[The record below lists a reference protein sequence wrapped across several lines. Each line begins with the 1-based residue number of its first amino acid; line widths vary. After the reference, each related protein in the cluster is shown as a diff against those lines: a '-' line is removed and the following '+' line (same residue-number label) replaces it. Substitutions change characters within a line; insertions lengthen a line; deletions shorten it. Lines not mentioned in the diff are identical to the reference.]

1 MENSNNHKENKKN
14 GSGSLL
20 NNALNAKYV
29 FVSVAGSHAQE
40 PEEEIYIRK
49 TNDIKTSGESFWV
62 SKIDVKFVG
71 ECRRKFNG
79 KVGYL
84 ILVESSG
91 HGKSA
96 EDTKTTD
103 QATQYSEDKIIWE
116 DITKNISQ
124 VTGKLGK
131 GATAYYF
138 DDIEL
143 YDKSKPIDLDKY
155 AEGNDYLRAVKFRQG
170 HSNVFAK
177 KSGTKMPYG
186 MKSYERKIVAVL
198 KLKYP
203 YVVWVR

>member
-14 GSGSLL
+14 GGSLL

-29 FVSVAGSHAQE
+29 FVSVMGPHAQE
-40 PEEEIYIRK
+40 NE
-49 TNDIKTSGESFWV
+49 NDIFTRKSDDIKKAGESLWV

-71 ECRRKFNG
+71 ECRRRFNS

-96 EDTKTTD
+96 ENTKTTD
-103 QATQYSEDKIIWE
+103 QATQNSEDKIIWK
-116 DITKNISQ
+116 DITKSISQ

-131 GATAYYF
+131 SATAYYF

-143 YDKSKPIDLDKY
+143 YDKSKSIDLDKY
-155 AEGNDYLRAVKFRQG
+155 AESNYYLRAIKFRQG

-177 KSGTKMPYG
+177 KSDIKMPEG
-186 MKSYERKIVAVL
+186 MKSHERKIVAVL
-198 KLKYP
+198 RLKYP
-203 YVVWVR
+203 YVVWVK